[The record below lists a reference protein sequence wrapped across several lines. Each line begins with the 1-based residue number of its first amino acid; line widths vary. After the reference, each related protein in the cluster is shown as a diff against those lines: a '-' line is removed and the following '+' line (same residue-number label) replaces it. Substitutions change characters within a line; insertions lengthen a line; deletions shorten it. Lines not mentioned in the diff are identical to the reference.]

1 MPPWKRPGFRRNYF
15 GTGEAICF
23 QGSGVPVHDAA
34 FKKMFSHPLMI
45 ELLVRSHVP
54 EWGERIDYS
63 TLEQLPPELVSESLQ
78 RRYPDMMWRART
90 GDGESDLLIMLEF
103 QARPDRFMAL
113 RTTTYA
119 CLALEGLAERKA
131 LGPDGQL
138 PEVMSLVLHHGDRP
152 WNAPV
157 RLAELFGRSSPGVYR
172 LVGRRSA
179 GELAAPSPS
188 DLPSMALGL
197 ARERTLEEMR
207 PQLGALRR
215 ATEACSDEDFD
226 QFMGGCVRAML
237 VSRGFSAEQLEE
249 AMTMGSVMT
258 AFERGMEELVSRGRV
273 EGQARMLRQMAAR
286 KFSSETAEELSH
298 LLARNSDP
306 EHFDQ
311 VARAILECG
320 SSEEFIAQVREI

>member
-1 MPPWKRPGFRRNYF
+1 
-15 GTGEAICF
+15 
-23 QGSGVPVHDAA
+23 VHDAA

-45 ELLVRSHVP
+45 ELLVRRHVP
-54 EWGERIDYS
+54 EWGDRIDYS
-63 TLEQLPPELVSESLQ
+63 TLKQLPPELVSESLQ

-90 GDGESDLLIMLEF
+90 VDGESDLLVLLEF

-119 CLALEGLAERKA
+119 CLALESLVEHKA
-131 LGPDGQL
+131 LGRDGRL
-138 PEVMSLVLHHGDRP
+138 PEVVSLVLHHGDRP

-172 LVGRRSA
+172 LVSRRSA
-179 GELAAPSPS
+179 EESAAPSPS
-188 DLPSMALGL
+188 DLPSMALAL
-197 ARERTLEEMR
+197 APQRTPAEMR
-207 PQLGALRR
+207 PHLGALRR
-215 ATEACSDEDFD
+215 ATEACRDEDFD

-249 AMTMGSVMT
+249 AMTMGRVMT

-273 EGQARMLRQMAAR
+273 EGIEQGRALMLRQMAAR
-286 KFSSETAEELSH
+286 KYGSETAEELSR
-298 LLARNSDP
+298 LFARRSDP

-311 VARAILECG
+311 VAIAILECG
-320 SSEEFIAQVREI
+320 SSEEFIAQVQEI